1 MNQTAKRT
9 SALKKAILI
18 ILILSAAQLVYVYFG
33 QSLLTSVKRPD
44 KADYVKVAEDLLDGG
59 GLYEFQ
65 YPFAYSFFVG
75 LAAFFPER
83 LQNNLFY
90 AMQVV
95 WKAGFLLAIF
105 CALRKKLKEEE
116 SLIAILLVGLSP
128 LWFMYSF
135 RYMAENLE
143 VPLVILTMLLH
154 FNMREVLSGNA
165 SAGKKLLYTFIA
177 ALLAWLC
184 FMTKYLCLLL
194 LPVFCL
200 LWGSGAL
207 IARAVGPA
215 GPSKGGAPGTKPF
228 CFEPDNHSSRLS
240 GGRIARAAVWSV
252 IYTGIVLALIVLYAA
267 IIAKG
272 QGRPLKLDVIKLT
285 MGFSQASG
293 PDKVGYVFLPDGKW
307 VLCYT
312 LYGLLGA
319 SVFAASLIGRASW
332 EKTRKY
338 LAEVLGILAAAA
350 VLIYA
355 ASRHSTLAWYNTD
368 GYMLKLLGRYVSLMT
383 TMGLLLIF
391 YMIPEDGRLRDGPGS
406 SAKLSNAGFGEVVKN
421 PGLSA
426 GAIVRTL
433 IGAAAGYLIVV
444 LAWKILY
451 RNALGLNMDPNFLAE
466 NRGLDLLAFWRIGKG
481 AAVFYMLMI
490 LLNAVVRK
498 RKVLY
503 LTLVLYFLLNDLSL
517 FVWI

>member
-1 MNQTAKRT
+1 MKQVSFSIFRKVLSLILGLFLSVSAFAQITVKGQVKDSQGDGIIGANVSEVGTTNGTITDFDGNFVLNCKKGAQLTISFVGYVSQTLQATNNMVVVLQEDAKSLQDVVVIGYGVAKKNDLT
-9 SALKKAILI
+9 GSVTALKPDALNK
-18 ILILSAAQLVYVYFG
+18 G
-33 QSLLTSVKRPD
+33 LTTNPQD
-44 KADYVKVAEDLLDGG
+44 M
-59 GLYEFQ
+59 
-65 YPFAYSFFVG
+65 
-75 LAAFFPER
+75 
-83 LQNNLFY
+83 LQG
-90 AMQVV
+90 
-95 WKAGFLLAIF
+95 KIAG
-105 CALRKKLKEEE
+105 
-116 SLIAILLVGLSP
+116 V
-128 LWFMYSF
+128 
-135 RYMAENLE
+135 N
-143 VPLVILTMLLH
+143 VT
-154 FNMREVLSGNA
+154 
-165 SAGKKLLYTFIA
+165 
-177 ALLAWLC
+177 
-184 FMTKYLCLLL
+184 
-194 LPVFCL
+194 
-200 LWGSGAL
+200 
-207 IARAVGPA
+207 
-215 GPSKGGAPGTKPF
+215 SKGGAPGTKPF
-228 CFEPDNHSSRLS
+228 CFEADNHSSRLS
-240 GGRIARAAVWSV
+240 GGRIARTVLWCV

-503 LTLVLYFLLNDLSL
+503 LTLVLCFLLNDLSL
-517 FVWI
+517 FVGI